1 MSCKLSC
8 SRKMFSGFKQTIAL
22 LAAKQVYQILLHNLK
37 NLRVAV
43 VNEKN
48 FFFFSS
54 QFSINM
60 FWPIFFI
67 SLSCKSKFEIIKSK
81 WKIPVLSFLF
91 DQDHVR
97 LGRVAQWVKVFDSKW
112 KVCSSNPNWLS
123 LALWPN
129 PKAPNDLRVKT
140 VLKKSWTS
148 GGWGYLFVK
157 DPNFPWGNYIADW
170 IISWF
175 NWELTHQFDK
185 TMLMKLKG
193 P

>member
-67 SLSCKSKFEIIKSK
+67 SLSCKSKFEIIKSEK
-81 WKIPVLSFLF
+81 YQSYHFYLIKIMW
-91 DQDHVR
+91 
-97 LGRVAQWVKVFDSKW
+97 GWGE
-112 KVCSSNPNWLS
+112 WLS
-123 LALWPN
+123 GLKCLIQSGRFAVQTPIDSVWHYDPT
-129 PKAPNDLRVKT
+129 PKLPMIYGSKQ
-140 VLKKSWTS
+140 
-148 GGWGYLFVK
+148 Y
-157 DPNFPWGNYIADW
+157 
-170 IISWF
+170 
-175 NWELTHQFDK
+175 
-185 TMLMKLKG
+185 
-193 P
+193 

>member
-1 MSCKLSC
+1 
-8 SRKMFSGFKQTIAL
+8 MFSGFKQTIAL

-67 SLSCKSKFEIIKSK
+67 SLRCKSKFEIIKSK

-91 DQDHVR
+91 DQDH
-97 LGRVAQWVKVFDSKW
+97 GE
-112 KVCSSNPNWLS
+112 
-123 LALWPN
+123 
-129 PKAPNDLRVKT
+129 
-140 VLKKSWTS
+140 S
-148 GGWGYLFVK
+148 GSVG
-157 DPNFPWGNYIADW
+157 
-170 IISWF
+170 
-175 NWELTHQFDK
+175 
-185 TMLMKLKG
+185 
-193 P
+193 